1 MMFDLDNVRVG
12 GRTLCQ
18 THESKKRMRHEGI
31 ELVLVGERF
40 QK

>member
-1 MMFDLDNVRVG
+1 MMFDLDKVRVV
-12 GRTLCQ
+12 GRTPCQ
-18 THESKKRMRHEGI
+18 THESKKTMHHEGI